1 MEAEALPVID
11 GLGLVRDD
19 PPLLPAPA
27 PAVSFSGRVGGLDVH
42 VVCNG
47 KTERGRTERERER
60 YERERKRAVV
70 K

>member
-47 KTERGRTERERER
+47 EQREGEWGGGREGECEKRGHGGRR
-60 YERERKRAVV
+60 
-70 K
+70 